1 METENTLQKA
11 KNLGLKYETIYL
23 DIRSE
28 DFHSIKDI
36 TKNRNF
42 DIKWDE
48 DTDFYNLQNSI
59 KANGLVEPIILGKI
73 PNKKDFYLLSGRRRM
88 GAIKDLEESGNLPFR
103 EIPCRVISCNNYLDL
118 FLLDCANNLHK
129 NVSPYG
135 LAYTYYRALQEYIG
149 KEHIDDNKRTEFL
162 EDLKKYVKNKTGN
175 FSQKEMLIKN
185 GIDFLQTKIAIDAN
199 KIIFS
204 ILKYLLATKEQDMLV
219 RKYKFDPAII
229 KSIEQKTNEPHWQH
243 LTKALSLLENF
254 YLNTNAS
261 NLEELGET
269 AFDILK
275 ELTQTLDFSINTA
288 EDLTNLFKEFREN
301 SFAFYNLQNSQ
312 GELSK
317 ETEIELNNKG
327 VRCLEIK
334 DSIFS
339 ILIEKITEKAKELIA
354 EDEKES
360 IKNAIRKSKKK
371 ELKQII
377 ATLSEDDC
385 RAILEYLKSRKE
397 QNNLDET
404 HQN

>member
-1 METENTLQKA
+1 
-11 KNLGLKYETIYL
+11 
-23 DIRSE
+23 
-28 DFHSIKDI
+28 
-36 TKNRNF
+36 
-42 DIKWDE
+42 
-48 DTDFYNLQNSI
+48 
-59 KANGLVEPIILGKI
+59 
-73 PNKKDFYLLSGRRRM
+73 
-88 GAIKDLEESGNLPFR
+88 
-103 EIPCRVISCNNYLDL
+103 
-118 FLLDCANNLHK
+118 
-129 NVSPYG
+129 
-135 LAYTYYRALQEYIG
+135 
-149 KEHIDDNKRTEFL
+149 
-162 EDLKKYVKNKTGN
+162 
-175 FSQKEMLIKN
+175 MLIKN

-261 NLEELGET
+261 NLEELGGT
-269 AFDILK
+269 AFDVLK
-275 ELTQTLDFSINTA
+275 ELTQTLDFSINRA

-327 VRCLEIK
+327 IRCLEIK

-385 RAILEYLKSRKE
+385 RAILEYLESRKE